1 MTEEEKTLQNVI
13 GSDVPFSNSDP
24 AAEAEFDEYLMS
36 VDGEDED
43 GGVVAELDPKDDPI
57 GTGVKEPSEPKEA
70 PEADTVEGDT
80 EEQPEPSETP
90 DGDIESAMA
99 ALRRDGLPQSVI
111 DKMTDEELLAL
122 GTKRAKVQG
131 DTDNAFRELQE
142 LKSGKETATESDEDS
157 PVQAEPAEQPSFV
170 DLDTAVQPFI
180 ETFGDEA
187 GETLKQ
193 ALQATVQPVL
203 AQFKAQQDVVE
214 QIIVKANRET
224 LSGKYPSIADDEAYA
239 RVNERMHT
247 LVKSGDYTDMSDLM
261 ADAARLEF
269 ADESA
274 AISQELQSKLARDK
288 AGGQVMPRGKAETP
302 ETSMDDE
309 EREDALLDALEGGM
323 DITDAKRMYG
333 QAQPIS

>member
-1 MTEEEKTLQNVI
+1 MTEEEKTVQEAV
-13 GSDVPFSNSDP
+13 GSDVPFSTSDP
-24 AAEAEFDEYLMS
+24 AAEAEFDKYLMS
-36 VDGEDED
+36 VDADEEDM
-43 GGVVAELDPKDDPI
+43 GVVAELDPKDAPI
-57 GTGVKEPSEPKEA
+57 GTGVKEPSAPKET
-70 PEADTVEGDT
+70 PETDTVEGDI
-80 EEQPEPSETP
+80 EEQPEPAETP
-90 DGDIESAMA
+90 DGDLESAMG

-131 DTDNAFRELQE
+131 DTDNAYRELQE

-170 DLDTAVQPFI
+170 DLDTAVQPFV

-214 QIIVKANRET
+214 QMLVKSNRDV
-224 LSGKYPSIADDEAYA
+224 LSEKYPSIADDEAFA

-247 LVKSGDYTDMSDLM
+247 LVKSGEYTDISSLM

-274 AISQELQSKLARDK
+274 AMRHEFTSKLERDK
-288 AGGQVMPRGKAETP
+288 AGGQVMPSGRAETP
-302 ETSMDDE
+302 ETSMDDD
-309 EREDALLDALEGGM
+309 EREDALLDAIEGGM
-323 DITDAKRMYG
+323 DIGEAKRLYG
-333 QAQPIS
+333 TAQPIS